1 MTSKMLHQMT
11 YNVVTFYPANVI
23 KLHNARVIN
32 KESLSSKQI
41 RSYEKLSD
49 KDIETIISLNTKL
62 KSVPAKLRKIN

>member
-1 MTSKMLHQMT
+1 MTSKTLHQMT